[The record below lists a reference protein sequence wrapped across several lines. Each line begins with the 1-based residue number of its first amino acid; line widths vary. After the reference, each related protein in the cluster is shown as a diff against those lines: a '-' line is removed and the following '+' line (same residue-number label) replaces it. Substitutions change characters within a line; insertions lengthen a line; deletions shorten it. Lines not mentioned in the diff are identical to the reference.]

1 MVKRKKVLAVL
12 TALVACTSFSVFAA
26 APYTDL
32 GGLKSRVAIDYLYD
46 NNCLSFAPGTTF
58 SPQQVLTRGDLAQ
71 LIYGTALNLPTAP
84 LNFTDAPSPKA
95 NDAMAAVASHGI
107 LEGFRQHC
115 RNASAQDRAQI
126 PAQDRE

>member
-84 LNFTDAPSPKA
+84 LNFTDAMVSPS
-95 NDAMAAVASHGI
+95 SSI
-107 LEGFRQHC
+107 SIE
-115 RNASAQDRAQI
+115 
-126 PAQDRE
+126 REHTPLVLYTVMIYSSIRIICG